1 MNVLDRATKYVF
13 EHILNNIDKDISI
26 KINNG
31 ELYEKLSKIF
41 FQYSLLTCLSDVFI
55 ETTNGS
61 IRFND
66 LCISQTRD
74 ISTSSTKH
82 IKKDFNRIL
91 KNIAEIEDIYHRNYV
106 GEVIDKVIDDKQ
118 FNQRAIFKELG
129 RLEFICQEALR
140 FYSPEQGRTPS
151 KERIGRIHMVAE
163 IIEIFKSL
171 RLSHGSGEEGS
182 FYVFIIK
189 LYEILKIEVNTPNRD
204 IKEARKLL
212 IDKDILA

>member
-1 MNVLDRATKYVF
+1 MKVLDRATKYVF

-26 KINNG
+26 RINND
-31 ELYEKLSKIF
+31 ELHEKLLKIF
-41 FQYSLLTCLSDVFI
+41 FQYSLLTCLSDIFI

-61 IRFND
+61 IKFSD

-74 ISTSSTKH
+74 PSTNSTKS
-82 IKKDFNRIL
+82 IKKDLNRIL
-91 KNIAEIEDIYHRNYV
+91 KNIAEIKEVYHLNYV
-106 GEVIDKVIDDKQ
+106 GEVIDEIISDKQ
-118 FNQRAIFKELG
+118 FNQKTIFKELG

-163 IIEIFKSL
+163 IIKIFQSFKL
-171 RLSHGSGEEGS
+171 PHGSGEEGS
-182 FYVFIIK
+182 FYVFIVRM
-189 LYEILKIEVNTPNRD
+189 YEILKIEVNTPNRD

-212 IDKDILA
+212 TDEKI